1 MTRQINHRLRK
12 LEARGNGE
20 VVFVLGK
27 NHEDCQR
34 RLAEMKEVG
43 GLKGR
48 EPLLVINPLPARRN
62 GSA

>member
-1 MTRQINHRLRK
+1 MSRQINHQLRK

-34 RLAEMKEVG
+34 RLAGIKTAGE
-43 GLKGR
+43 LRGR
-48 EPLLVINPLPARRN
+48 EPLLVINPLPARRD

>member
-1 MTRQINHRLRK
+1 MTRQAEHRLRK
-12 LEARGNGE
+12 LEARGKGE

-34 RLAEMKEVG
+34 RLAEMKVVG
-43 GLKGR
+43 ELRGR
-48 EPLLVINPLPARRN
+48 EPLLVINPLPARRD